1 MTEEQFQTIFKDTNA
16 DWQGDNAFQGLMIIS
31 KYISPAKKTLI
42 VAAGHDIIHSVYVK
56 DLLEAGLTEEDAV
69 SLRKLNWMITE
80 YDSLACFI

>member
-1 MTEEQFQTIFKDTNA
+1 MTEEQLQTIFDDTDS

-31 KYISPAKKTLI
+31 KYISPTKQDLI
-42 VAAGHDIIHSVYVK
+42 VAAAHDIIHSVYVK

-80 YDSLACFI
+80 YNSLACFI